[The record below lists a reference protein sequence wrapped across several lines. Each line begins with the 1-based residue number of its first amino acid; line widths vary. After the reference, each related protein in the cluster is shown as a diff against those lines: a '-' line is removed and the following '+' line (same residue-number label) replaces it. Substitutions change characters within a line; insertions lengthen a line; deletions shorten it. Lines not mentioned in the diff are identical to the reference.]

1 MNDFH
6 LASKVTPRGYHRC
19 PDCCAFARS
28 QHGLNRHRKEKHGA
42 EHGRAPPRFP
52 GAVAQARLDASHE
65 EGEEEEFLP
74 GEAPAPLP
82 HGPPRAPSDTLIEYF
97 TSDLSLFNHAWI
109 PVFGRISNN
118 LLLEMQSPD
127 LATALTATTALFI
140 LPGVVSNRRKA
151 RALTGDPRFARV
163 DSPIS
168 ALRFF
173 DGAEDKAGLICDFA
187 SYIIATAAVPS
198 IRRARGDVAAIR
210 VDSLKKKAETA
221 CAMGRISVAARAL
234 AEMEPLLGGS
244 GVAAANPPPL
254 SAAARTQLIEELF
267 PAANDDDDLDFH
279 FDHDPAHVELTTD
292 QVHSSLAGLKID
304 RAAGHSGWTNR
315 LLRRL
320 STGGPTSAAATF
332 IDRLTAV
339 FNLLLAGE
347 APPAIRKIWFTSR
360 LVFIPKDATA
370 YRPIGIGE
378 TLYRALGSAVM
389 RAHGPAIATRLQPH
403 QLAVGVKG
411 GVEIAAVMADLGY
424 GDEETGTLSIDISNA
439 FNSVRRK
446 LMLAGLLEYFP
457 DIIPFF
463 KWCYGSPVDLRDNS
477 GHVIGAAG
485 SGCLQGDPL
494 ASLYFAVALQPVLLA
509 IDAKLQEFATEAGKE
524 DRPGFVVA
532 ISDDMMT
539 QAPMPTLFRVAPIAV
554 ELLGNMGL
562 RTNLGKSFA
571 LGVGAMALPN
581 PPVGWTIK
589 DDGGKTLGRPLGS
602 REAQEA
608 WIKTAL
614 AKQEPPSRALRVIG
628 PQQAIMVLEKSYNH
642 KFDYLHKVVVKGYGS
657 QHFAD
662 HDALID
668 ASLLAIAAAPTH
680 AHLRDVRE
688 LPLNLG
694 GLGMPSQTG
703 ITAMRHYLTT
713 QRRTELFF
721 EQYHQSLHPVLLNKF
736 YRAEDD
742 FALFTEMHEA
752 TYTQYVAIA
761 NDISSGSA
769 MNQYTKAARIVAG
782 EMLKARAEQLHA
794 TLAEDPFTQELAAQF
809 LSCMAPHTGSWL
821 RSSSLP
827 LFGAGVPFSPDSFR
841 EMLRSRA
848 LILFNACY
856 GDVPTQCPSCKFNP
870 VNLTLRPMHP
880 LICPGH
886 QKLTKARHDHV
897 RDRLAKLIKTVL
909 PDGNTRMEPDN
920 HLGVHLTRRPDIRF
934 EENGESLY
942 IDIVVAEPTAQSA
955 MTHPDLSSINTP
967 GGAALLAEERK
978 RSEYDGHAQGINVVP
993 FAVESTGRLGPAAQA
1008 LLNRL
1013 CADEGKARI
1022 LGAFN
1027 SDLSFILASAK
1038 GHRLSVCRSRLAA
1051 QEHT

>member
-1 MNDFH
+1 
-6 LASKVTPRGYHRC
+6 
-19 PDCCAFARS
+19 
-28 QHGLNRHRKEKHGA
+28 
-42 EHGRAPPRFP
+42 
-52 GAVAQARLDASHE
+52 
-65 EGEEEEFLP
+65 
-74 GEAPAPLP
+74 
-82 HGPPRAPSDTLIEYF
+82 
-97 TSDLSLFNHAWI
+97 
-109 PVFGRISNN
+109 
-118 LLLEMQSPD
+118 MQSPD

-168 ALRFF
+168 TLRLF

-187 SYIIATAAVPS
+187 SYIIATAVAPS
-198 IRRARGDVAAIR
+198 IRRARGDIAAIR
-210 VDSLKKKAETA
+210 VDALKKKAETA
-221 CAMGRISVAARAL
+221 CAMGRVSVAARAL
-234 AEMEPLLGGS
+234 AEMEPLLGGP
-244 GVAAANPPPL
+244 GAVANPPPL
-254 SAAARTQLIEELF
+254 SIAARTQLIEELF
-267 PAANDDDDLDFH
+267 PAATDDDDLDFH
-279 FDHDPAHVELTTD
+279 DDPDPGHVELTTD
-292 QVHSSLAGLKID
+292 QVRSSLVGLKID

-320 STGGPTSAAATF
+320 ATGGPTSPAATF

-339 FNLLLAGE
+339 FNLLLAGQ

-389 RAHGPAIATRLQPH
+389 RARGPAIATRLQPH
-403 QLAVGVKG
+403 QLAVGVSG

-424 GDEETGTLSIDISNA
+424 GDADTGTLSIDISNA
-439 FNSVRRK
+439 FNSMRRK
-446 LMLAGLLEYFP
+446 LILEGLLEYFP
-457 DIIPFF
+457 DIIPFY

-477 GHVIGAAG
+477 GHIIGTAG

-494 ASLYFAVALQPVLLA
+494 SSVYFAAALQPTLLA
-509 IDAKLQEFATEAGKE
+509 IDAKLREFAAEAGRE
-524 DRPGFVVA
+524 DPADFVVA

-539 QAPMPTLFRVAPIAV
+539 QAPMSTLFLVAPIAV
-554 ELLGNMGL
+554 ELLGNVGL
-562 RTNLGKSFA
+562 RTNLDKSFL
-571 LGVGAMALPN
+571 LGVGATSLPN
-581 PPVGWTIK
+581 PPAGWTIK

-602 REAQEA
+602 QAAQAA
-608 WIKTAL
+608 WIKAAL
-614 AKQEPPSRALRVIG
+614 AKQEPPRRALCMIG
-628 PQQAIMVLEKSYNH
+628 PQPAIMVLEKSYNH
-642 KFDYLHKVVVKGYGS
+642 KFDYLHKVVRKGYGS

-668 ASLLAIAAAPTH
+668 ASLLAIAAAPSH

-713 QRRTELFF
+713 QRRTELFI
-721 EQYHQSLHPVLLNKF
+721 EEYHQSLHPVLQNKF

-752 TYTQYVAIA
+752 TYTHYVSIA
-761 NDISSGSA
+761 TDISAGSA

-782 EMLKARAEQLHA
+782 AMLKARAEQLHA
-794 TLAEDPFTQELAAQF
+794 TLAESPFTQELAAQF
-809 LSCMAPHTGSWL
+809 LSCMAPNTGSWL

-827 LFGAGVPFSPDSFR
+827 LFGTGVYFSSDSFR
-841 EMLRSRA
+841 EMIRSRA

-856 GDVPTQCPSCKFNP
+856 GDVPTVCPRCKVNP
-870 VNLTLRPMHP
+870 VNLALRPMHP

-886 QKLTKARHDHV
+886 QKAVKARHDGA
-897 RDRLAKLIKTVL
+897 RDRLGKLIRTVL

-920 HLGVHLTRRPDIRF
+920 HLGVPFTRRPDIRF
-934 EENGESLY
+934 EEHGELIY
-942 IDIVVAEPTAQSA
+942 IDVVIAEPTAGHA
-955 MTHPDLSSINTP
+955 MTHADHSSINTP

-978 RSEYDGHAQGINVVP
+978 LREYDGHAQGINVVP

-1013 CADEGKARI
+1013 CADEDKARI

-1038 GHRLSVCRSRLAA
+1038 GHLLSVCRSRLAA